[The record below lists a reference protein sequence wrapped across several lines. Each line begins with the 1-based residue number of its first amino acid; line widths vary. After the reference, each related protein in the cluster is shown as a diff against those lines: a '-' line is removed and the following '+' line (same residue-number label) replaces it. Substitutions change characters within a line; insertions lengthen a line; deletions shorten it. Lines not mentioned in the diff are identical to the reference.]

1 MSQLERL
8 QKINYMLQER
18 KCVPVHDF
26 LSELEISLATFKR
39 DLELLRSRF
48 SAPIIY
54 DRFSNGYAFD
64 FKNHS
69 GPKFE
74 LPGLWFNPQEA
85 SALVTMQ
92 QLLSSLDQSG
102 LIGSH
107 IAPMMTKIDS
117 ILGNGQTPSKEL
129 RKRIKVIGMG
139 ARKSDAKC
147 FELLGKA
154 LLDRNRLEIIYHA
167 KSNDEITTRE
177 ISPQRLIY
185 YRDNWY
191 LDAYCHSKKA
201 LRSFSADGILSATI
215 TKTPCQEVSEEE
227 LSEEFTESYG
237 IFSGKATDKAVL
249 KFTPNRARWVSKEVW
264 HPKQR
269 GEFDNSGY
277 YILEFEFNQ
286 TEELVMDILKY
297 GQDVEVI
304 APSQLRQK
312 IKAEIT
318 LMQEKYS

>member
-8 QKINYMLQER
+8 QKINLMLQER
-18 KCVPVHDF
+18 KSVPVHDF
-26 LSELEISLATFKR
+26 LNELEISLATFKR

-64 FKNHS
+64 LKSHV

-74 LPGLWFNPQEA
+74 LPGLWFNSQEA

-92 QLLSSLDQSG
+92 QLLSSLDQGG
-102 LIGSH
+102 LIGPH

-117 ILGNGQTPSKEL
+117 ILGNGQTPTKEL
-129 RKRIKVIGMG
+129 RKRIKILGMG
-139 ARKSDAKC
+139 TRKSNAKC

-154 LLDRNRLEIIYHA
+154 LLDRNLIEISYHA
-167 KSNDEITTRE
+167 KSNDEITSRK
-177 ISPQRLIY
+177 ISPQRLVY

-191 LDAYCHSKKA
+191 LDAYCHSKEA
-201 LRSFSADGILSATI
+201 LRSFSVDGILSAVI
-215 TKTPCQEVSEEE
+215 FKKSCLEVSEEK

-237 IFSGKATDKAVL
+237 IFSGKATHKAVL

-264 HPKQR
+264 HPKQH
-269 GEFDNSGY
+269 GKFDDSGY

-304 APSQLRQK
+304 SPSQLKQK
-312 IKAEIT
+312 IKTEIS